1 MIYILAFIVL
11 IGVIVFVH
19 ELGHFWAARS
29 VGVGVERFSVGMPPN
44 FIDFTKTKKGLVVD
58 IFFFAFHDKKIKW
71 KKIFSTTFRSF
82 NTPSETIYTIGL
94 LPLGGYVKMKG
105 ILDESMDSDFKG
117 ADDELESKNAL
128 QKIWVMSAGVIMN
141 LILTFFVF
149 VLIANLPGGIQVPQ
163 DNKPIVDFVIPGEN
177 LGKLKNDNDSPIIE
191 EIIKGSEAESYGLSI
206 GDTILSINNKK
217 LNSWTEISKYIGD
230 LRKDKENLFSIE
242 IKRQDE
248 IYKIEKNSILDEPF
262 GIGKSLLT
270 QKGDIILSIDNKQ
283 INSWAD
289 IQDYIIDKP
298 AHEFKLTL
306 KRDGELIEI
315 DSLKIGES
323 PDILSGRVDQKIGT
337 LDIQKNTIPLDP
349 KLQFTESI
357 VYGFNKT
364 KWAMTLMTSSLKM
377 IFQGN
382 VSRDEV
388 GSIIMIGDMAG
399 QAAQAG
405 LVPFLYLMALISVN
419 LAYINILPIPGLDGG
434 HIVLILIEVLMGR
447 KLSVKTR
454 IRIQSVGMFILLSL
468 MVFLLLNDIIR
479 VFF

>member
-58 IFFFAFHDKKIKW
+58 IFFFAFRDKKIKW
-71 KKIFSTTFRSF
+71 EKVFSTTFSSF
-82 NTPSETIYTIGL
+82 NSPSETIYTIGL

-105 ILDESMDSDFKG
+105 ILDESMDSEFKG

-149 VLIANLPGGIQVPQ
+149 VLMGKIQGDV
-163 DNKPIVDFVIPGEN
+163 IVESNDTVIENVIPDQSADLAG
-177 LGKLKNDNDSPIIE
+177 IIN
-191 EIIKGSEAESYGLSI
+191 
-206 GDTILSINNKK
+206 GDK
-217 LNSWTEISKYIGD
+217 
-230 LRKDKENLFSIE
+230 
-242 IKRQDE
+242 
-248 IYKIEKNSILDEPF
+248 
-262 GIGKSLLT
+262 
-270 QKGDIILSIDNKQ
+270 ILSIDNIEVQ
-283 INSWAD
+283 TWDDVVANISEHPNETIPIVLERSGE
-289 IQDYIIDKP
+289 ILILEVSLGSRP
-298 AHEFKLTL
+298 NLTT
-306 KRDGELIEI
+306 
-315 DSLKIGES
+315 
-323 PDILSGRVDQKIGT
+323 GRVDQQVGT
-337 LDIQKNTIPLDP
+337 LGLLKSRVPV
-349 KLQFTESI
+349 KLNFQESI
-357 VYGFNKT
+357 VYGFNET

-388 GSIIMIGDMAG
+388 GSVIMIGEMAG
-399 QAAQAG
+399 NAAQAG

-434 HIVLILIEVLMGR
+434 HIALILIEVLMGR
-447 KLSVKTR
+447 KLSVKAR

-468 MVFLLLNDIIR
+468 MVFLLFNDIMRVITR
-479 VFF
+479 VFS

>member
-44 FIDFTKTKKGLVVD
+44 FVDFTKTKKGLILD
-58 IFFFAFHDKKIKW
+58 IFFFVFKDKKIQWSKVYT
-71 KKIFSTTFRSF
+71 KTFTSF
-82 NTPSETIYTIGL
+82 TAPSETVYTIGL

-105 ILDESMDSDFKG
+105 ILDESMDSEFEG

-149 VLIANLPGGIQVPQ
+149 VLIGNLQ
-163 DNKPIVDFVIPGEN
+163 
-177 LGKLKNDNDSPIIE
+177 
-191 EIIKGSEAESYGLSI
+191 
-206 GDTILSINNKK
+206 GDTILESNDTVIDYVVPKQSAEIAGIMSGDKIISIN
-217 LNSWTEISKYIGD
+217 
-230 LRKDKENLFSIE
+230 SIE
-242 IKRQDE
+242 VINWSDAVTTIEQNPNKTVPIVIERE
-248 IYKIEKNSILDEPF
+248 GEKISMDA
-262 GIGKSLLT
+262 SL
-270 QKGDIILSIDNKQ
+270 GSRPNLS
-283 INSWAD
+283 
-289 IQDYIIDKP
+289 
-298 AHEFKLTL
+298 T
-306 KRDGELIEI
+306 
-315 DSLKIGES
+315 
-323 PDILSGRVDQKIGT
+323 GRVDQQVGALGVSKS
-337 LDIQKNTIPLDP
+337 QIPVQLN
-349 KLQFTESI
+349 FTESI
-357 VYGFNKT
+357 VYGYNET

-388 GSIIMIGDMAG
+388 GSVIMIGDMAG

-405 LVPFLYLMALISVN
+405 LVPFLFLMALISVN

-434 HIVLILIEVLMGR
+434 HIALILIEVLMGR
-447 KLSVKTR
+447 KLSVKAR
-454 IRIQSVGMFILLSL
+454 IRIQSVGMFILLFL

-479 VFF
+479 VFS

>member
-58 IFFFAFHDKKIKW
+58 IFFFALQDKKIKW
-71 KKIFSTTFRSF
+71 KKVFSTTFSSF

-105 ILDESMDSDFKG
+105 ILDESMDSEFKG

-149 VLIANLPGGIQVPQ
+149 VLIGNLQ
-163 DNKPIVDFVIPGEN
+163 
-177 LGKLKNDNDSPIIE
+177 
-191 EIIKGSEAESYGLSI
+191 
-206 GDTILSINNKK
+206 GDTIVESNDTVIDYVVPEQSAELAGI
-217 LNSWTEISKYIGD
+217 IAGD
-230 LRKDKENLFSIE
+230 
-242 IKRQDE
+242 
-248 IYKIEKNSILDEPF
+248 KII
-262 GIGKSLLT
+262 
-270 QKGDIILSIDNKQ
+270 SIDNIEVETWNDAVANIAKHPNET
-283 INSWAD
+283 IPIVVERNG
-289 IQDYIIDKP
+289 
-298 AHEFKLTL
+298 ETL
-306 KRDGELIEI
+306 FMEA
-315 DSLKIGES
+315 SLGTR
-323 PDILSGRVDQKIGT
+323 PNLSTGRVDQQVGT
-337 LDIQKNTIPLDP
+337 LGVSKSQVPVELSF
-349 KLQFTESI
+349 QESI
-357 VYGFNKT
+357 IYGFNET
-364 KWAMTLMTSSLKM
+364 RWAMILMTSSLKM

-388 GSIIMIGDMAG
+388 GSVIMIGDMAG

-405 LVPFLYLMALISVN
+405 LVPFLFLMALISVN

-434 HIVLILIEVLMGR
+434 HIALILIEVLMGR
-447 KLSVKTR
+447 KLSVKAR